1 MIRQFT
7 NPSDGENRALVR
19 AGIDGLPAV
28 IAEDGAHAGRRFV
41 EFFTANIRNRN
52 TRMACAQAVR
62 KFFSWCEDKRLE
74 LERIQPVHVA
84 AYIEQLGDELSR
96 PSVKQHLAGIRMA

>member
-28 IAEDGAHAGRRFV
+28 IAEAGAHAGRRFV

-62 KFFSWCEDKRLE
+62 KFFSWCEDKRLDSS
-74 LERIQPVHVA
+74 
-84 AYIEQLGDELSR
+84 GSSR
-96 PSVKQHLAGIRMA
+96 STSPHTSSSSETSSRGRA